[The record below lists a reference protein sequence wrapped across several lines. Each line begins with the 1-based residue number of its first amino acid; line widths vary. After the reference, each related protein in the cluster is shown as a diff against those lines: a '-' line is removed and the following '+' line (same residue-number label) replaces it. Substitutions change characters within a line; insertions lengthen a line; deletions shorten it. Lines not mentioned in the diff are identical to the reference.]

1 MEKSNRDIL
10 KANESLKNENS
21 YLQQK
26 LTEVTKSIDA
36 IKSGNIDALVI
47 SDEKTPKIYTENTSD
62 KAYRKLIEEMHE
74 GAVTLF
80 EDGSIFYCNSCFAG
94 MVNMPLQKV
103 IGATFMNFVGESS
116 REEVEY
122 LLKKGNANSN
132 KKEIR
137 ILTLDRKMIPVQMSV
152 NPFSLESGPALG
164 IIITDL
170 TVQNENQEKLR
181 FRTTQLEQ
189 KNEELQNANK
199 ELAFQNDEK
208 EKRAAELILANQE
221 LAYQNDEKE
230 KRAAELIL
238 ANQELVYQ
246 NDEKEKRAAELI
258 SINKELA
265 FQISE
270 RQKRSAE
277 LTIARIDVKE
287 LEGLNTHKENI
298 LATLSHDLRSPLASI
313 ISIADLLSESYETM
327 DAESIKEM
335 MDSLYKLSTD
345 ELSMLDYL
353 LEWARIKYASDAFSP
368 AEINLETYVTK
379 VFGRLDENAASKNLR
394 LRKEIEENI
403 RVFVDA
409 KMLLSILQNI
419 ISNSIKH
426 SYEGGEIIVTAK
438 RKAEKI
444 IVEIRDNGAGMSD
457 EIRGKLFTPQIVS
470 LSKARKENKGAG
482 IGLLLVKGFLDKIG
496 GEIWVDSEEGKG
508 SSFYFTLPLM
518 KPPDILKISPTQQI
532 I

>member
-10 KANESLKNENS
+10 KENESLKNENT

-26 LTEVTKSIDA
+26 LKEVTKSIDA
-36 IKSGNIDALVI
+36 IRSGNIDALVI
-47 SDEKTPKIYTENTSD
+47 SDEKKPKIFTEQTSD

-74 GAVTLF
+74 GAVTLY
-80 EDGSIFYCNSCFAG
+80 EDGTIFYCNSCFAG
-94 MVNMPLQKV
+94 MVNLPLQKV
-103 IGATFMNFVGESS
+103 IGATFMNFIEESS
-116 REEVEY
+116 KGDVESI
-122 LLKKGNANSN
+122 LNKGSLVAV
-132 KKEIR
+132 KKEIIVR
-137 ILTLDRKMIPVQMSV
+137 TYDGRNTPVQMSV
-152 NPFSLESGPALG
+152 NAFSVENFPTLG
-164 IIITDL
+164 IILTDL
-170 TVQNENQEKLR
+170 TVQKENQEKLR
-181 FRTTQLEQ
+181 FRTKQLEQ

-199 ELAFQNDEK
+199 ELAYQNDEK
-208 EKRAAELILANQE
+208 EKRAAELVIANQE

-230 KRAAELIL
+230 KRASELI
-238 ANQELVYQ
+238 YT
-246 NDEKEKRAAELI
+246 
-258 SINKELA
+258 NKELA

-277 LTIARIDVKE
+277 LTVARTDVKE

-298 LATLSHDLRSPLASI
+298 LAILSHDLRSPLASI
-313 ISIADLLSESYETM
+313 ISIADLLSASYESM
-327 DAESIKEM
+327 DTESIKEM

-368 AEINLETYVTK
+368 AEINLDSYVIK
-379 VFGRLDENAASKNLR
+379 VFARLSENAASKKLR
-394 LRKEIEENI
+394 LSKEIDESI
-403 RVFVDA
+403 RVFVDG

-426 SYEGGEIIVTAK
+426 SFEGGEIIVTAK
-438 RKAEKI
+438 REEEKI
-444 IVEIRDNGAGMSD
+444 IVVVRDNGAGMSD

-496 GEIWVDSEEGKG
+496 GEIWVESEEGKG
-508 SSFYFTLPLM
+508 SSFYFTLPVM
-518 KPPDILKISPTQQI
+518 QPTDIHITPPTQQSV
-532 I
+532 